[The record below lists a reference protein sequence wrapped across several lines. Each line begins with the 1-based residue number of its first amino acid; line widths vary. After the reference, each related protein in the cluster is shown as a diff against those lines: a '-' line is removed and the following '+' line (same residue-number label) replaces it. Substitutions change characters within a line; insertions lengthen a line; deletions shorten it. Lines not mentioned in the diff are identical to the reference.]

1 MNQNTKNMAIFLAVN
16 FLMFVALPA
25 AFAATGLPWEAPLT
39 TLRTSLTGPIAFAV
53 ALIAIM
59 VTGGMLIFGGE
70 LNDFA
75 KRGAYV
81 VLVLGLLVTAQNA
94 LATLFPAA
102 TGAGAII

>member
-1 MNQNTKNMAIFLAVN
+1 MKKQMVLNFAAYFL
-16 FLMFVALPA
+16 LLFVASA
-25 AFAATGLPWEAPLT
+25 VFGAQGLPWEAPMT
-39 TLRTSLTGPIAFAV
+39 VLRTSLTGPIAFGI

-70 LNDFA
+70 INEFA

-94 LATLFPAA
+94 LAVLFPGVA
-102 TGAGAII
+102 GAGALI